1 LTSSHDSSQRGA
13 RVGPGSPARGATRF
27 APEAFG
33 QYYLVDPLAVGGM
46 AEVFR
51 AKTFGEA
58 GFEKVLVVK
67 RILEKYAADQGF
79 IDMFIDEA
87 KLSVQLTHPNIVQ
100 IFDFGKI
107 DRNYFIAMEA
117 VEGKDLKSIL
127 QRQAKLGEHM
137 PIEMACMIVHQSAK
151 GLHHAHERS
160 DSVGLPLNIVHRDIS
175 PSNLLVSYEGQVKVA
190 DFGIADGAGG
200 QHETQAGVLKGKYSY
215 MSPEQSLGEPLDNR
229 SDIFSLGICLWES
242 LTGHRLFRRNDNGQ
256 TLTAVRSGEIPA
268 PSNYNPKVPAELD
281 AIVLRALQRDKD
293 ARYQRA
299 ADLQMALEEFLLPD
313 TADRISP
320 RLAKFM
326 HGRFGEQI
334 RQERE
339 RLERGSKI
347 AAKLHAGDVEEGVL
361 DFTFQDLQVVGQLGV
376 GTKTVHP
383 GKRPQANFRLVV
395 GLVAAICLFAGVLLF
410 VALQLSGETA
420 RSKQPDVPVL
430 VQSEDPLGQAP
441 KSERANAPANPTTR
455 SAPVKTKAVTR
466 DRPPATTG
474 ILRLRT
480 RPVGATVLIDG
491 APIGRTP
498 VNWTRGVPGQA
509 YRVEFRLKGYQ
520 TFKKQAVAPNV
531 GGGLVISETLRQVP
545 VEPGALDVNT
555 TPWARVYI
563 DGTYIGDTPIRGH
576 SLPAGGHRIRLSNP
590 RLEQDTEA
598 SITIRVGETTKKY
611 FELGQ

>member
-1 LTSSHDSSQRGA
+1 LTFSHDSSQHRAGLL
-13 RVGPGSPARGATRF
+13 PGSPAPGATRF

-215 MSPEQSLGEPLDNR
+215 MSPEQSHGEPLDNR
-229 SDIFSLGICLWES
+229 SDIFSLGVCLWES
-242 LTGHRLFRRNDNGQ
+242 LTGHRLFRRNDNAQ
-256 TLTAVRSGEIPA
+256 TLSAVRSGEIPA
-268 PSNYNPKVPAELD
+268 PSNYNPKVPSELD

-299 ADLQMALEEFLLPD
+299 ADFQMALEEFLLPD

-320 RLAKFM
+320 RLATFM
-326 HGRFGEQI
+326 HARFGEQI

-361 DFTFQDLQVVGQLGV
+361 DFTFQDLQTVGQLGV

-383 GKRPQANFRLVV
+383 GKRAKPNFRLVV
-395 GLVAAICLFAGVLLF
+395 GLVAAICLFAGLLLF
-410 VALQLSGETA
+410 VALQLSGGTG
-420 RSKQPDVPVL
+420 RSKPPDVPIRA
-430 VQSEDPLGQAP
+430 QSEEQPSQTP
-441 KSERANAPANPTTR
+441 KSEPPTAQTDPATR
-455 SAPVKTKAVTR
+455 STPAKTKAAPPA
-466 DRPPATTG
+466 RPAATTG

-509 YRVEFRLKGYQ
+509 YGVEFRLKGYQ

-531 GGGLVISETLRQVP
+531 GAGLVISETLREVP
-545 VEPGALDVNT
+545 AGPGTLDVNT
-555 TPWARVYI
+555 TPWARVYV